1 MPEVVAVIAP
11 GAMGSAVAR
20 RLVDHGARV
29 PTLLDGRSAAT
40 VARAEAAGMRRATEV
55 EVAAEAEVILSIV
68 PPAEALPLARRL
80 SPALEAAARKPLF
93 VDCNAV
99 DVRTVQAVGAAVEA
113 TGASFVDGGI
123 IGGPPKTGEAGPT
136 FYLAG
141 PHAVGVGALL
151 RGLGLAVRVLDGP
164 VGAASALKMS
174 YAGITKGLTALAA
187 MMALGAARAGSAD
200 ALVEELAAS
209 QPQLLGRFSRGLPD
223 MVPKAYRWVAEM
235 QEIAAFLDGDA
246 AARQVF
252 DGVAQLYQR
261 LADDAEGPRTEV
273 AELERFAQACSAAAA
288 PGRTVV

>member
-1 MPEVVAVIAP
+1 MSQVVAVIAP

-20 RLVDHGARV
+20 RLVENGAQV

-40 VARAEAAGMRRATEV
+40 RKRAEAAGMRPATDAEI
-55 EVAAEAEVILSIV
+55 AAAEVILSIV
-68 PPAEALPLARRL
+68 PPAEALPMAQRLA
-80 SPALEAAARKPLF
+80 PALAAAPRKPVY

-99 DVRTVQAVGAAVEA
+99 DARTVQAIGAAVKP
-113 TGASFVDGGI
+113 TGASFLDAGI
-123 IGGPPKTGEAGPT
+123 IGGPPKPGADGPT

-151 RGLGLAVRVLDGP
+151 RGLGLVVRVLDGP

-187 MMALGAARAGSAD
+187 MMALGAARAGAAD

-209 QPQLLGRFSRGLPD
+209 QPQLLRRFAAGLPD

-235 QEIAAFLDGDA
+235 REIKAFLDGDPA
-246 AARQVF
+246 AQQVF
-252 DGVAQLYQR
+252 EGVAQLYQR
-261 LADDAEGPRTEV
+261 LADDADGSRAEV
-273 AELERFAQACSAAAA
+273 SELERFARACAAAAA
-288 PGRTVV
+288 PKDKAA